1 MVANVKPVK
10 QKQNLC
16 LLVVNQNNTSY
27 TISRLKVFSFT
38 SINTQVEVSIQLL
51 CDIFYIMV
59 DGAVSS
65 GQFFLFT
72 SPDEQ
77 K

>member
-1 MVANVKPVK
+1 MVAKVKPVK
-10 QKQNLC
+10 QKQNLS
-16 LLVVNQNNTSY
+16 LLVVNQNNTSC
-27 TISRLKVFSFT
+27 TISRLEVFSFT

-51 CDIFYIMV
+51 GNVFYIMV
-59 DGAVSS
+59 DGPVS
-65 GQFFLFT
+65 GQLFLFI

>member
-1 MVANVKPVK
+1 MVAKVKPVK
-10 QKQNLC
+10 QKQNLS
-16 LLVVNQNNTSY
+16 LVVNQNNTSC

-51 CDIFYIMV
+51 GNVFYIMV
-59 DGAVSS
+59 DGPVS
-65 GQFFLFT
+65 GQLFLFI